1 MGALRINL
9 PVIAYFS
16 TNCKEEKS
24 SKHCN
29 HGMEGEGKRRGKGTT
44 LKLVIAGFVS
54 VQLYIKVPKPC
65 GEC

>member
-16 TNCKEEKS
+16 TKKS